1 MGKIKYNWT
10 EVQQFYDNGHTI
22 EETATKF
29 GMLKQNLSKSKFFT
43 ARSSDEQ
50 HKMAVQTRKER
61 GNLGHSELTK
71 SKLSQVAF
79 ARGFGG
85 KNYRKTFYYNGAVLE
100 SSYELEVAKQLD
112 NNNVKWERPS
122 RLYWTDD
129 NGVRR
134 HYTPDFYL
142 PEYNVYLDPKNNYLI
157 TKDKRKILLCSQQND
172 VKIYILSKQELS
184 WEAIQKFLRD

>member
-43 ARSSDEQ
+43 ARSTDEQ

-129 NGVRR
+129 TGVRR

-172 VKIYILSKQELS
+172 VKIYILSNQELS